1 MPNLQPAPC
10 GDESRRLLNTVVI
23 GRLFTH
29 NGANQSR
36 IQVVQLARE
45 TRLSMRMKLCAA
57 LLGLAAVLGSFAPL
71 SAQENKPAIT
81 ALKAARLFDGKS
93 DDLVRNGVVLVEGS
107 KIIAAGADVPIP
119 EGARVID
126 LGDATL
132 SPGFI
137 DAHRHLTGEYN
148 DDWNRV
154 FVNRFRREVAEQAI
168 LASVNARA
176 VVEAGF
182 TTVRDVG
189 SDDLVD
195 IGLRNSIARGLV
207 AGPRMLVAVHG
218 LGARGGHADRS
229 GIRHDLLPED
239 GPAQGIAHGPAGFR
253 EAVRYQVKYGADVI
267 KFCASGG
274 VLSLSDEVDTPQLTP
289 EEMAALID
297 EAHRLRKK
305 VAAHCHGDR
314 AARDAILAGVDSI
327 EHGSFLSEETLSLM
341 KEKGTYLVP
350 TLLAGE
356 WTGGR
361 ADRFPP
367 EIAAKARAAL
377 AARSTMF
384 RAAVRLG
391 VKIGFGTDSAV
402 SPHGVNSKEFA
413 LMSGLG
419 MSPVAALKSATLVDA
434 ELLGIAVKV
443 GTLETGKL
451 ADIVAIPGDPTAD
464 IKATERV
471 TFVMKEGKI
480 LKEAKRPTP

>member
-1 MPNLQPAPC
+1 M
-10 GDESRRLLNTVVI
+10 GE
-23 GRLFTH
+23 
-29 NGANQSR
+29 
-36 IQVVQLARE
+36 
-45 TRLSMRMKLCAA
+45 
-57 LLGLAAVLGSFAPL
+57 VL
-71 SAQENKPAIT
+71 AQESSSPVT
-81 ALKAARLFDGKS
+81 ALKATRLFDGKS
-93 DDLVRNGVVLVEGS
+93 DELVRDGVLLVQGR
-107 KIIAAGADVPIP
+107 KIVVAGARMSIP

-137 DAHRHLTGEYN
+137 DAHTHLTGEYN
-148 DDWNRV
+148 DDWNQA
-154 FVNRFRREVAEQAI
+154 FVNGFRREVAEQAI
-168 LASVNARA
+168 IATVNARA

-189 SDDLVD
+189 SEDLIDV
-195 IGLRNSIARGLV
+195 GLRNSIARGLV
-207 AGPRMLVAVHG
+207 PGPRMLVAVHG

-229 GIRHDLLPED
+229 GIRHDLLREQ
-239 GPAQGIAHGPAGFR
+239 GPAEGIAHGPAGFR
-253 EAVRYQVKYGADVI
+253 EAVRFQVKYGADVI

-274 VLSLSDEVDTPQLTP
+274 VLSLADEVDTPQLTA
-289 EEMAALID
+289 EEMTALID

-361 ADRFPP
+361 ADKFPP

-402 SPHGVNSKEFA
+402 SPHGVNAKEFA
-413 LMSGLG
+413 LMTGLG
-419 MSPVAALKSATLVDA
+419 MPPLAALKSATSVDA
-434 ELLGIAVKV
+434 ELLGIADKV
-443 GTLETGKL
+443 GTLEPGKL
-451 ADIVAIPGDPTAD
+451 ADIIAVPGDPTSD
-464 IKATERV
+464 ITATEQV
-471 TFVMKEGKI
+471 IFVMKEGKI
-480 LKEAKRPTP
+480 LKKTRQPAGRP